1 MPKPLICERPCR
13 PRSGRAALG
22 ALLMSLVSTAWA
34 CGPYQVGIVEHG
46 RVSYRDATGQHVG
59 VDHDLVELL
68 AQRSG
73 CALTASMESPA
84 RIWDQFSKRGIALA
98 TSIIITPERQQLGE
112 IWPYAQARN
121 HALLHKDVAARVNG
135 PEAFLADPKL
145 RLVVVRANRHGPQ
158 IDRWIVTLRAQGRV
172 HEVADYASALRTFKA
187 RRAELMFITPSSLRT
202 DLYPWLAEM
211 SLQDWAPQDDVRVGL
226 LVARDSVSTADLQ
239 QLQQAFKA
247 MRRDGS
253 VDAIL
258 RRHMGEALA
267 RRVRLDE

>member
-1 MPKPLICERPCR
+1 MPAFRRRLAF
-13 PRSGRAALG
+13 RALALMLCALPGAG
-22 ALLMSLVSTAWA
+22 ALA

-46 RVSYRDATGQHVG
+46 RAAYRDAAGRPVG
-59 VDHDLVELL
+59 VDHDLVEQL
-68 AQRSG
+68 ARRSG
-73 CALTASMESPA
+73 CALNVSLESPA
-84 RIWDQFSKRGIALA
+84 RIWDQFTKQGIALA
-98 TSIIITPERQQLGE
+98 TSIIVTPERARLGE

-121 HALLHKDVAARVNG
+121 HALLQKDLAERVNG
-135 PEAFLADPKL
+135 PEAFLADPRL
-145 RLVVVRANRHGPQ
+145 RAVVVRANRHGPQ
-158 IDRWIVTLRAQGRV
+158 IDGWIVTLRAQGRV

-187 RRAELMFITPSSLRT
+187 RRAELMFITPGSLRT

-226 LVARDSVSTADLQ
+226 LVARDSVNPADHQ